1 MWRWPLPRAEEQR
14 ERKCTRRQKK
24 CTETNPAEH
33 WAVPYRESRMREDD
47 FEMETQFKENCF
59 EWFCRLSGYSYT
71 AITAGPVSLGRICT
85 LQACCASPSCNFL
98 KFGTRKYH
106 FSWHMD
112 ESVLDTEI
120 NWIQLNK
127 EIWIWVF
134 TFTRPELVLVKM
146 HTLRFY

>member
-1 MWRWPLPRAEEQR
+1 MYQETEEMYRDGSSWSRTQLNTELFRTEKVEWGKMISKWRRNL
-14 ERKCTRRQKK
+14 KK
-24 CTETNPAEH
+24 TALNGFVVFLDH
-33 WAVPYRESRMREDD
+33 
-47 FEMETQFKENCF
+47 
-59 EWFCRLSGYSYT
+59 SYP